1 MDPEEL
7 LGQGGAY
14 MLDVLTWDGAD
25 EDRWRLLILED
36 AGELIT
42 ADARAMSGRALSRL
56 LNVTDGLLGQG
67 TRTMLLITTNE
78 PGRTAP
84 PGDSAAGS
92 LRGRHRVHAARARGG

>member
-36 AGELIT
+36 AGDA
-42 ADARAMSGRALSRL
+42 ADH
-56 LNVTDGLLGQG
+56 DQ
-67 TRTMLLITTNE
+67 RT
-78 PGRTAP
+78 GRTAP

-92 LRGRHRVHAARARGG
+92 MPGRHRVHAARARGG